1 MRISR
6 FGVFCRVMAE
16 GSFTRAANA
25 LGYTQSAVSQTIKG
39 LERELGTT
47 LLDRAKEG
55 LRLTH
60 DGEEF
65 FPYIQSIYAA
75 EIDLEKK
82 SRALHELQN
91 AEITIGTFTSVSR
104 NMLPPLMRAFKESFP
119 SAKFTLRQGEYDQIS
134 EWLREGTIDIGFID
148 VEKDIPGIQTQPLME
163 DEILAVLPK
172 DHPLVHEECIPLSLF
187 ATEPFILLDEG
198 DSSAVLEALREANIT
213 PNIEYVVTD
222 DYSIL
227 SMVEQGLGVS
237 ALYKLLL
244 EDIATNL
251 VVKAIE
257 GNPKRHL
264 ALAYR
269 DSTTLSL
276 AARAFATKII
286 EAAHQNEQE
295 EPATRQDI
303 FSGDKDFNERL
314 IALQKEAQRLS
325 ETNRY

>member
-47 LLDRAKEG
+47 LLDRGKEG
-55 LRLTH
+55 LRLTR

-65 FPYIQSIYAA
+65 FPFIQSIYAA

-82 SRALHELQN
+82 SRDMHELQS

-104 NMLPPLMRAFKESFP
+104 NMLPPLMHSFKKSFP
-119 SAKFTLRQGEYDQIS
+119 TAKFTLRQGEYDQIS
-134 EWLREGTIDIGFID
+134 EWLREGTIDLGFID
-148 VEKDIPGIQTQPLME
+148 VEKDIPGIQTQPLMQ

-172 DHPLVHEECIPLSLF
+172 NHPLVSYDEIPLVVF
-187 ATEPFILLDEG
+187 ADEPFILLDEG
-198 DSSAVLEALREANIT
+198 DSSAVLEALRNANIT

-251 VVKAIE
+251 AVKPIE
-257 GNPKRHL
+257 GAPQRHL

-269 DSTTLSL
+269 DSSTLSL

-286 EAAHQNEQE
+286 EAAHHNTREQS
-295 EPATRQDI
+295 QDTLGA
-303 FSGDKDFNERL
+303 FAPDKNLTERL
-314 IALQKEAQRLS
+314 LKLQKEAERLAQQ
-325 ETNRY
+325 E